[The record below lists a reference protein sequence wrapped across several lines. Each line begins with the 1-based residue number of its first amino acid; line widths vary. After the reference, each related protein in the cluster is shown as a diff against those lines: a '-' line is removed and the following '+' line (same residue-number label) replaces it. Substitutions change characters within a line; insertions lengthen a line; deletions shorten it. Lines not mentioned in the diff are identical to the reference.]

1 MIEGWIP
8 CRLFLNLD
16 INACVALMIFLV
28 FEEGGL
34 LLGIAALDIFAAAAL
49 AGY

>member
-16 INACVALMIFLV
+16 INACAALMIFLV
-28 FEEGGL
+28 FEEGGFCLGLRLWIFL
-34 LLGIAALDIFAAAAL
+34 LLLL
-49 AGY
+49 